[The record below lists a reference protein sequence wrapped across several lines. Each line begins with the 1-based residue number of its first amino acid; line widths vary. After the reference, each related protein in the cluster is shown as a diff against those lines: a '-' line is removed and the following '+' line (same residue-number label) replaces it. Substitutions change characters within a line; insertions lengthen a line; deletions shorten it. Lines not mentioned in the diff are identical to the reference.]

1 MMPDLAGK
9 QLRWIRLKGKA
20 AGTIFLADIQS
31 ISSNE
36 EEEIVKFFPNYTTT
50 LKLSSSEMRFV
61 EAVWRDLGP
70 DGSTW
75 VRCGNG
81 EDVVQD
87 RVFFVNGYIYFVNLT
102 GVLGEPPCVFS
113 RTCEKSLP
121 NMEEKTLARIE
132 ELKRRSF
139 AVEEKLRHAEE
150 VKRKPMER
158 RKKPVAKDEQMKAST
173 EEEQDGELYALR
185 CRQGNAAYS
194 AGDWGR

>member
-1 MMPDLAGK
+1 M
-9 QLRWIRLKGKA
+9 RWIRLKGKA
-20 AGTIFLADIQS
+20 AGTIFQWDIQS
-31 ISSNE
+31 ISTNE
-36 EEEIVKFFPNYTTT
+36 EGEIEVVFPDEWLNYA
-50 LKLSSSEMRFV
+50 KLSSSEMRFV

-75 VRCGNG
+75 VRCGND

-150 VKRKPMER
+150 VKRKPNER

-173 EEEQDGELYALR
+173 EEGHDGELYALR

>member
-75 VRCGNG
+75 VRGVND
-81 EDVVQD
+81 EDVVQDVVQD

-102 GVLGEPPCVFS
+102 GVVGEPPCVFS

-121 NMEEKTLARIE
+121 NMDKKTLARIE

-139 AVEEKLRHAEE
+139 AVEEKL
-150 VKRKPMER
+150 
-158 RKKPVAKDEQMKAST
+158 
-173 EEEQDGELYALR
+173 
-185 CRQGNAAYS
+185 
-194 AGDWGR
+194 